1 MGQTT
6 HVDPHLPTS
15 LSAEVRSPRSKTR
28 VTVDEVK
35 QAVTRRISAGVHPA
49 GSRLPTV
56 RDLADELGANRN
68 TVNKAYRQL
77 CETGVIALSPS
88 HKSFV
93 VGEGAQLKGAG
104 DQLHHVASDLVW
116 QAMAAGVPRQQ
127 MMDDLMSIVANV
139 YESHRLRMTFIEC
152 NEMDSAEMADELTHL
167 VGETVEA
174 CLLDDAIRRAQSL
187 ARRNDLIITTFH
199 HLAEVNR
206 AFGQHADRVIG
217 VDTRPSP
224 DTLLRIAR
232 ITSQRIGLVCTLDNT
247 ARTLRHI
254 INSYHPDH
262 AVDVALIDDV
272 NGIKRVARNS
282 GHVIVTHTAADV
294 FSNIAQR
301 RPDVVVQFRVDE
313 QSVAYLKQ
321 RMRQARLT
329 GRPHS
334 QPQPAHATTRRELH
348 HGA

>member
-6 HVDPHLPTS
+6 NVDPRPYTS
-15 LSAEVRSPRSKTR
+15 LNAEARAPHGKAR

-35 QAVTRRISAGVHPA
+35 QAVTQRISAGVHPA

-77 CETGVIALSPS
+77 CDAGVIALSPS

-93 VGEGAQLKGAG
+93 VGEGAQLRGAG
-104 DQLHHVASDLVW
+104 DQLQRAATELVW

-127 MMDDLMSIVANV
+127 MMDDLMSVVADV

-174 CLLDDAIRRAQSL
+174 CLLDNALRRAASL
-187 ARRNDLIITTFH
+187 ARRNDLVITTFH
-199 HLAEVNR
+199 HLAEVSR

-232 ITSQRIGLVCTLDNT
+232 ITSQDIGLVCTLDNT

-262 AVDVALIDDV
+262 TVDVALIDDP
-272 NGIKRVARNS
+272 NGIKRVARTS
-282 GHVIVTHTAADV
+282 GHVVVTHTAADV
-294 FSNIAQR
+294 FRRVAQR
-301 RPDVVVQFRVDE
+301 QPDVVVQFRVDE
-313 QSVAYLKQ
+313 QSIAYLKQ
-321 RMRQARLT
+321 RMRQVRL
-329 GRPHS
+329 GDRRPS
-334 QPQPAHATTRRELH
+334 QLTHATLRRESTY
-348 HGA
+348 GA